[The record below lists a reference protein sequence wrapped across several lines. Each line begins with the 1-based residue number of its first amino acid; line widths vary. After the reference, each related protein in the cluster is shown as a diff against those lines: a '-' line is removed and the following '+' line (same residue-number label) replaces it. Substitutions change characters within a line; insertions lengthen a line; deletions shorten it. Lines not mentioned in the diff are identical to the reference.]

1 MQQVV
6 AGCWATEKP
15 PVHAHIGDLPWRR
28 YQQAGREAEWR
39 THLWF
44 DADGEPA
51 GWAWMLLPD
60 DSELMAL
67 PGCRAALIAEMVE
80 WPAGEAAAAG
90 APRLLVTAL
99 KQDTLTMDALLAAG
113 LSPTDDQPSLVIMRS
128 LGGDLTEAP
137 LPHGYLA
144 RHVAGERDLARRVA
158 VHRAAWSVRKPSRVT
173 QESYRNMMA
182 AWPYRPELDWV
193 IEGPDGGFVASCLA
207 WLDPDNAVGELEPVG
222 TDPAYWRRGLGL
234 AVCVAALRALR
245 RHGAD
250 TAVVYATEIDGMP
263 SAPALYRKL
272 GFQVAGRHV
281 TLGLTV

>member
-6 AGCWATEKP
+6 AGCWATERP

-28 YQQAGREAEWR
+28 YQHAGREAEWR
-39 THLWF
+39 IRLWM
-44 DADGEPA
+44 DT
-51 GWAWMLLPD
+51 
-60 DSELMAL
+60 
-67 PGCRAALIAEMVE
+67 
-80 WPAGEAAAAG
+80 AG

-99 KQDTLTMDALLAAG
+99 DQDTLTTDALLAAG
-113 LSPTDDQPSLVIMRS
+113 LSPTDDQPSLVMMRP
-128 LGGDLTEAP
+128 LDDDLTKAP
-137 LPHGYLA
+137 LPDGYRA
-144 RHVAGERDLARRVA
+144 RHMAGERDLARRVA

-173 QESYRNMMA
+173 QKSYRNVMA

-193 IEGPDGGFVASCLA
+193 IESPDGGFVASCLA

-222 TDPAYWRRGLGL
+222 TDSAHWGRGLGL

-245 RHGAD
+245 GNGAD

-281 TLGLTV
+281 ALELTV